1 MNDEK
6 VPVQTASEPATLSEI
21 QNFWEKN
28 PVASAGISHEP
39 GTEEFYLAF
48 EEAREEVEPTW
59 LRDKVYGFSE
69 YSSKRVLD
77 IGCGNGYV
85 LSKYARGGAD
95 VWGIDLTRKSVELS
109 RRRFSLEKLDGHFLV
124 GNAEELPYPDG
135 HFDLVTS
142 MGVLHHVPSFE
153 KAVSEIR
160 RVLRPGGRFL
170 MMVYHRD
177 SFYHNVVFPLYRRFH
192 PDLRGMSNEAL
203 ANHVDGAENPLGRV
217 YTRVEIR
224 QVLHEFSQIEFTV
237 GSLPR
242 NSVPRV
248 GNLIPQ
254 ALLDLASR
262 RWGWFLYSS
271 ALR

>member
-1 MNDEK
+1 M
-6 VPVQTASEPATLSEI
+6 SESATLGEI
-21 QNFWEKN
+21 REFWEKN

-39 GTEEFYLAF
+39 GTEEFYRAF
-48 EEAREEVEPTW
+48 EEAREEVEPAW
-59 LRDKVYGFSE
+59 LRDRVYGFSD
-69 YSSKRVLD
+69 YAGKRVLD

-85 LSKYARGGAD
+85 LSKYARGGAR

-109 RRRFSLEKLDGHFLV
+109 RKRFFLEGLGGHFLTS
-124 GNAEELPYPDG
+124 NAEELPFSDG
-135 HFDLVTS
+135 YFDLVTS
-142 MGVLHHVPSFE
+142 MGVLHHVPSLE
-153 KAVSEIR
+153 KAVGEIR

-192 PDLRGMSNEAL
+192 PKLRGMSDEAL

-217 YTRVEIR
+217 YTRDEIR
-224 QVLHEFSQIEFTV
+224 VVLRDFSQLEFTV
-237 GSLPR
+237 GSLPG

-248 GNLIPQ
+248 GRLIPQ
-254 ALLDLASR
+254 TLLDLASR